1 MKDAMQTIRFGKAAN
16 EQKTRY
22 EQTNEDRLKENFRTL
37 QEEIESLRAEI
48 ERLRNG
54 E

>member
-1 MKDAMQTIRFGKAAN
+1 MKDAMQIIRFGKTVS

-22 EQTNEDRLKENFRTL
+22 EQANEDRLNENFRTL
-37 QEEIESLRAEI
+37 QEEIESLRAELD
-48 ERLRNG
+48 RLRNG